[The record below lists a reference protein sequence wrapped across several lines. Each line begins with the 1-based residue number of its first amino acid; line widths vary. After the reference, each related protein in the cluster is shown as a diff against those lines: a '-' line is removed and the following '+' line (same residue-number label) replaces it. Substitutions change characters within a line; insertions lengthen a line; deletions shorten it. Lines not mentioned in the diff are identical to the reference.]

1 MTYPYRPINLFLS
14 WYLESCSGDRH
25 KNETGLCGV
34 QWSYTSLLIF
44 IVPFSKQLELFIN
57 KLFVETVEKAI
68 LGRIGKIEKL
78 EKRKLSSKK
87 DR

>member
-1 MTYPYRPINLFLS
+1 MHSSPF
-14 WYLESCSGDRH
+14 
-25 KNETGLCGV
+25 
-34 QWSYTSLLIF
+34 TS